1 MRPKGVF
8 REYFESL
15 LAALLIALLLRTFV
29 IAAYKIP
36 TGSMIPT
43 LKIGDCIFAYK
54 LPYGVRLPFTKK
66 SLIEP
71 KLPNRGDVIV
81 FRYPEDETI
90 SFIKRV
96 VGLPGDKIEIKKKKL
111 FINDQ
116 MVRSEPVVGDEI
128 KDIPNKDLYLVQREM
143 IEGNSH
149 LVMFRRGDDNDD
161 FGPEMVPSGEI
172 FVLGDNRD
180 SSDDSRFW
188 GSVPLDNLEGRAFL
202 IWASF
207 NWDSKLT
214 GPHSPVTLPSIRTER
229 FFTTIQ

>member
-1 MRPKGVF
+1 MKPKGVF
-8 REYFESL
+8 REYLESL
-15 LAALLIALLLRTFV
+15 FAALLIALLLRTFV

-54 LPYGVRLPFTKK
+54 LPYGVRLPFAKK
-66 SLIEP
+66 NLVDP
-71 KLPNRGDVIV
+71 KLPARGDVIV
-81 FRYPEDETI
+81 FRYPEDESI

-96 VGLPGDKIEIKKKKL
+96 VGLPGDKIEIKRKKL
-111 FINDQ
+111 FINDE
-116 MVRSEPVVGDEI
+116 MVKTEPVASDEI
-128 KDIPNKDLYLVQREM
+128 KDVPNKDLYLVQRET
-143 IEGNSH
+143 IEGNTH

-161 FGPEMVPSGEI
+161 FGPETVPNGEV

-188 GSVPLDNLEGRAFL
+188 GSVPLGNLEGRAFF

-207 NWDSKLT
+207 NWDNKLT
-214 GPHSPVTLPSIRTER
+214 GPHSPVTLPSIRAER
-229 FFTTIQ
+229 FLTWIQ